1 MASKVDIEQSIAD
14 TIIERPHGFKV
25 SGRSFYLYPV
35 TLGKTYLLARLVESL
50 EINEDIMKFNPYLE
64 ALRLAESKK
73 DESLRIIAYYTAK
86 NKDEVFDND
95 LILERI
101 DFFKEKLD
109 DEDIAQLLI
118 IIFTET
124 SVDEYIKHFRL
135 DKEKEDMNKVM
146 RCKKATKGS
155 YTFGGKSIY
164 GSMIDHLAQRYGW
177 TMDYI
182 VWVISFKNV
191 QMLLADMVTTINLTD
206 EEAKKCRVSN
216 DRNFISGD
224 DMNNIEKIKQ
234 MFGG

>member
-1 MASKVDIEQSIAD
+1 MADKFDIEQSIAD

-25 SGRSFYLYPV
+25 EGRQFYLYPV
-35 TLGKTYLLARLVESL
+35 TLGKTYLLGRLIANLDV
-50 EINEDIMKFNPYLE
+50 DKKIMELNPYLE
-64 ALRLAESKK
+64 ALRIVETKR
-73 DESLRIIAYYTAK
+73 DVVVRIISYHTAK
-86 NKDEVFDND
+86 NKDEIFDNE
-95 LILERI
+95 LIEERI
-101 DFFKEKLD
+101 KYF
-109 DEDIAQLLI
+109 DEHLNNEELAQI
-118 IIFTET
+118 IIILLTDS
-124 SVDEYIKHFRL
+124 SVDKYIKHFKL

-224 DMNNIEKIKQ
+224 DKNNIEKIIK
-234 MFGG
+234 MFS

>member
-1 MASKVDIEQSIAD
+1 MASKVNIEQSIAD

-25 SGRSFYLYPV
+25 GSRSFYLHPV
-35 TLGKTYLLARLVESL
+35 TLGKTYLLGRLVESL
-50 EINEDIMKFNPYLE
+50 EINNEIMSFNPYLE
-64 ALRLAESKK
+64 ALRLAETKK
-73 DESLRIIAYYTAK
+73 NESLMIIAYHTAK
-86 NKDEVFDND
+86 DKDEVFDYD
-95 LILERI
+95 LILERM
-101 DFFKEKLD
+101 DYFEKSLD
-109 DEDIAQLLI
+109 NEEIAQLLI
-118 IIFTET
+118 VLFTET

-135 DKEKEDMNKVM
+135 DKEKEDMTKVL
-146 RCKKATKGS
+146 RCKKETKGS

-164 GSMIDHLAQRYGW
+164 GSMIDYLAQRYGW

-182 VWVISFKNV
+182 VWGISFKNI
-191 QMLLADMVTTINLTD
+191 QMLLADMVTTIHLTD